1 MVFSDIPYGSVDQI
15 TNPKCGK
22 HKGSEVHF
30 FINVLKYPTTIND
43 GGMKCKYVHL

>member
-43 GGMKCKYVHL
+43 GEMKCKYVYL